1 MGGRI
6 FSPSRAPHHPKKE
19 IEDGRGK
26 GAPRLSGI
34 LLTAGEM
41 GRPPAAVLPAGP
53 ETAPRQ
59 DLPCG
64 LHGRNTGNQTE
75 RAESPAAGKAAGG
88 LRPHRPGNAE
98 NRKSR

>member
-1 MGGRI
+1 MNI
-6 FSPSRAPHHPKKE
+6 LSISAPLHPPKG
-19 IEDGRGK
+19 IQDGRRQK
-26 GAPRLSGI
+26 AARLYGI

-41 GRPPAAVLPAGP
+41 GRPQAAVLPAGP